1 MLHTSNQR
9 RYPFVYP
16 KCPALAFS
24 GSLPGNCSTCV
35 ARHIGKDDSQFPR
48 RLSSLLLQCTCSS
61 YPLVR
66 ILLSVLYF
74 PSLTGGLSGT
84 KLAFLI
90 EDTGRDRPVVA
101 VLFVKASLR
110 VLYISS
116 IYLLVYLHTH
126 FAAVGSG
133 QAVPKYTYLPLDFVC

>member
-1 MLHTSNQR
+1 MLQTSSQR

-24 GSLPGNCSTCV
+24 DSLPGNWFTCAV
-35 ARHIGKDDSQFPR
+35 AGYISEDDSQFSR
-48 RLSSLLLQCTCSS
+48 RLSSVLLQCSCPS

-66 ILLSVLYF
+66 ILLSVYLLYF
-74 PSLTGGLSGT
+74 PSLLTCGLTGT
-84 KLAFLI
+84 KPTFLI
-90 EDTGRDRPVVA
+90 GDTGRDRPVVA
-101 VLFVKASLR
+101 VLFVKASLQ

-116 IYLLVYLHTH
+116 IYLFLYLRTY

-133 QAVPKYTYLPLDFVC
+133 QAVPK